1 MTGVELAERWPENDA
16 ARRGHG
22 PDGQGAAQTILE
34 IGDFPSCR
42 VGEGKNLTGPAVED
56 FARVGQGHAARFPLQ
71 ELDAQFFFQSFHLLA
86 QRWLSHVQAT
96 GCRRN
101 LTFFG
106 DDHEVRKLTDIH
118 IDASL
123 TYNLRILYQSYK
135 YFQYSKGRVILRP

>member
-1 MTGVELAERWPENDA
+1 MFEHEDDPFCMGQEDRA
-16 ARRGHG
+16 GIG
-22 PDGQGAAQTILE
+22 QFDGLRISHE
-34 IGDFPSCR
+34 KD
-42 VGEGKNLTGPAVED
+42 
-56 FARVGQGHAARFPLQ
+56 
-71 ELDAQFFFQSFHLLA
+71 DAQFFFQSFHLLA